1 MKSKY
6 LYRALSEG
14 DLEMIYTSGNLF
26 KGRMI
31 TGENLSAESYINEH
45 IYGCRSND
53 GIISLTSSLAVALN
67 YANNTKN
74 KSENKGYTDIM
85 VVDCD
90 KIDEKN
96 LCNLST
102 NTLYIEHSKTYQ
114 ADEFQDTRHDTL
126 TEKSKEYLYFGGIPK
141 EAIRVLPRWFV
152 EILYLIRNTNG
163 GKTAEKEQENNRHIL
178 KRTCS
183 HESFVNAYADN
194 LNKLIYLYCNDNY
207 SNIDDLIEKNE
218 RLINITDFGY
228 PYSKEDFKNKDSI
241 LHKQFS
247 ILLNDIE
254 MKGHDTI
261 VARSVIEKLLDASS
275 NMDVFCSNIQ
285 EKIEHCSSL
294 EKVFIYEYYYNKK
307 SLEELKKLFI
317 NQNFLIEENIS
328 DRDISLIIE
337 SLRCITLA
345 KIKGLLISLEEKLL
359 SKKNKE
365 CLTGYNSKFKNTYIL
380 KTDDT
385 YLFPINYSGHLNSFT
400 VDHYNYDL
408 RIAEH
413 ISIKKDEIIRDILK
427 FNYKLEENTLK
438 IKEDKKEVYFNFNDK
453 LINDYY
459 SKIDKNHI
467 ASLFEYKFK

>member
-14 DLEMIYTSGNLF
+14 DLEMIHTGENLF

-67 YANNTKN
+67 YANSTKN

-96 LCNLST
+96 LCNLFT

-114 ADEFQDTRHDTL
+114 AYDFKDTRHDTL
-126 TEKSKEYLYFGGIPK
+126 TEKSKEYLYFGGISK

-152 EILYLIRNTNG
+152 EILYSIRNTNG
-163 GKTAEKEQENNRHIL
+163 GKKAEKEQENNRHIL
-178 KRTCS
+178 KFICS
-183 HESFVNAYADN
+183 DKVFVDAYADD

-218 RLINITDFGY
+218 RLINITKIGY
-228 PYSKEDFKNKDSI
+228 PYSKEDFKNKDSM
-241 LHKQFS
+241 LYKEFS

-254 MKGHDTI
+254 TKGHDTI
-261 VARSVIEKLLDASS
+261 VSRRFIEKLLDASS
-275 NMDVFCSNIQ
+275 NMEVFCSNIQ
-285 EKIEHCSSL
+285 EKIEYCSSL

-307 SLEELKKLFI
+307 SLEELKELFI
-317 NQNFLIEENIS
+317 KQKFLIEENIS
-328 DRDISLIIE
+328 DRDISLVIE
-337 SLRCITLA
+337 SLRC
-345 KIKGLLISLEEKLL
+345 KILDEILEILLEENIS
-359 SKKNKE
+359 SKKNSE
-365 CLTGYNSKFKNTYIL
+365 CLIGDNSKLKNTYIL
-380 KTDDT
+380 KTDDK

-400 VDHYNYDL
+400 VNHYNYDL

-413 ISIKKDEIIRDILK
+413 ISINKGEIIRDILK
-427 FNYKLEENTLK
+427 FKYKLEENTLK
-438 IKEDKKEVYFNFNDK
+438 IKEDKKEIYFNFNDK

-467 ASLFEYKFK
+467 VSLFK